1 MTTLF
6 QHSASAAMR
15 QTSSRLWALP
25 LSRAPKR
32 LVKAT
37 WAWGGRAAVLA
48 DCVKAPEIASS
59 SATMSGPAQNAMACA
74 VVIARAR
81 GRGCADGWGCPDG
94 TTAARNCSKTAWQC
108 IDRR

>member
-37 WAWGGRAAVLA
+37 WTWGGRAAVLA

-81 GRGCADGWGCPDG
+81 SAARMFRRLGLPHGK
-94 TTAARNCSKTAWQC
+94 TAAAQDC